1 MRVCVRE
8 DACVYVSSCVY
19 GGGAG
24 GEPREEE
31 KETDRT
37 NLRGPLGNA
46 YAVTTA
52 NLREMSITLSTSES
66 FMKASGLYQSLH
78 LTISLENTPSQS
90 ENQL

>member
-1 MRVCVRE
+1 MSSRVCAR
-8 DACVYVSSCVY
+8 
-19 GGGAG
+19 GRGK
-24 GEPREEE
+24 PREEEKE

-46 YAVTTA
+46 YAVPTA